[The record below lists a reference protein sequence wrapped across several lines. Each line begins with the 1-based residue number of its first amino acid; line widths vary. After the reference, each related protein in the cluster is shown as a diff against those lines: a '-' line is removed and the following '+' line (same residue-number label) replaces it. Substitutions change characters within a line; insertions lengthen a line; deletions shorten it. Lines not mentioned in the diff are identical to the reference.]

1 MGLVKLLPVF
11 QFYLLANCFMIARWL
26 FYLQP
31 QVYFPGKKKRNRK
44 KAISVSGKQIFP
56 EI

>member
-1 MGLVKLLPVF
+1 MGLVKLLLVF
-11 QFYLLANCFMIARWL
+11 QFYLLLANCFMIARWL

-44 KAISVSGKQIFP
+44 NAISVSGRAAF
-56 EI
+56 